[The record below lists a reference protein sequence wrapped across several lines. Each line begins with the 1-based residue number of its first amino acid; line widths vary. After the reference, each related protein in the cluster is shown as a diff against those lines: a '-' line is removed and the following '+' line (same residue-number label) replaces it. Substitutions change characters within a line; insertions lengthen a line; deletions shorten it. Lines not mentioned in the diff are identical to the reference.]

1 MFRRGSGGCEGLR
14 PENTNNSF
22 STDVLE
28 ESSDFTAFLAGAELK
43 QDDCSSSLA
52 ADFPAVSPSP
62 STRNEDVMTDGWRSR
77 RKHVFVL
84 SEAGKPIY
92 SRYGSEEAL
101 SSVMGVMMALVSFVQ
116 VGGNTIQSIHSDG
129 HIIVFLQKGPLVLVS
144 ASKRHQSEL
153 QLRSELLHVY
163 HQIVSMLTQAS
174 INRIFQCR
182 KNYDLRRLLF
192 GSERVLD
199 ALLDV
204 METEAGFLL
213 SAVQCL
219 PLAPSTRDTI
229 SQILQKAITPNLVLS
244 ILLYNG
250 QLVSIVQE
258 KMVIEDARLK
268 STDLHLLLNLIRAS
282 SAFQTGEIWTP
293 ICLPCFNPD
302 CYFYTYV
309 AYLDPP
315 DCTICLVLL
324 STDKDAFY
332 VVAEC
337 KRKIEEGVRTHN
349 ALQCISKVQLCQVC
363 HVGVAELRHFLFK
376 PLDVPDHHSQL
387 PQFTS
392 PEVEAPY
399 STEEKRIYLMDL
411 YWHLHSRIHSTLRPL
426 KLLYHATQRE
436 TLLALV
442 TGKFELYACFNPLV
456 TKSTAIGAVTKLLRW
471 IKKEEDCLFI
481 RSPPKYST
489 TPPEARGFS
498 NSRVQTNKQDKSD
511 SSVLSLI

>member
-1 MFRRGSGGCEGLR
+1 MFRRESGGREGLR
-14 PENTNNSF
+14 PENTNSSY

-144 ASKRHQSEL
+144 ASKSHQSEL

-332 VVAEC
+332 AVAEC

-363 HVGVAELRHFLFK
+363 HVGVAELRHFLFNGSYAA
-376 PLDVPDHHSQL
+376 P
-387 PQFTS
+387 
-392 PEVEAPY
+392 VEAPY

-411 YWHLHSRIHSTLRPL
+411 YWHLHSRIHSTLRPI

-442 TGKFELYACFNPLV
+442 TGKFEMYACFSPLV